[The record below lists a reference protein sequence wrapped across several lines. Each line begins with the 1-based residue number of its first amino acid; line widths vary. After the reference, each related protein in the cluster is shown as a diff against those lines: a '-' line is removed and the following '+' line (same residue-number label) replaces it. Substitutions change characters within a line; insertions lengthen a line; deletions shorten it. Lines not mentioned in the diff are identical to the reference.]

1 MIFFHITN
9 EDILEMFQEKHS
21 PKGVGLACVHVEIP
35 YDVLRPNHDD
45 FVHNWSWRWK
55 HNKVN

>member
-1 MIFFHITN
+1 
-9 EDILEMFQEKHS
+9 
-21 PKGVGLACVHVEIP
+21 LACVHVEIP